1 MILNNNTLAIPNG
14 LKSKDESSLS
24 KTVQF
29 VMPKNIKPAFEFKL
43 LKENQEYENIE
54 IVKWI
59 DGKPNKEFNK
69 IILHPIETIHSIEFA
84 NKNKKEIRSGF
95 QFQHIS
101 RVRIIDD
108 VKKSFLHE
116 KKDKLLGLTLTDGR
130 AELEI
135 IVNVEDKEADIILKD
150 IEAIRNIDTA
160 NYWEP
165 FKLPYENNDGSIIYA
180 EIFPK
185 TPYLAENEVLLWFRT
200 ETKGVLHRNL
210 IWIEAITNFRVFQYN
225 FENHLANYIILT
237 SLDDVAVTNRYRAST
252 GTRTGAFTGT
262 RYRSM
267 GGGVYSSTG
276 NSTSTSIGNVVFMYN
291 GKPLM
296 QFNQVSDPS
305 GVTKLVQ
312 SAKKHL
318 LGLEKILMKEEKKN
332 DVIQIERIESNLC
345 PDCKF
350 NNPISSKFCG
360 QCGTKLNDL
369 V

>member
-14 LKSKDESSLS
+14 LKSKDDTPLS
-24 KTVQF
+24 KNVKS
-29 VMPKNIKPAFEFKL
+29 VMPENIRPAFEFKL
-43 LKENQEYENIE
+43 LKKEQEYEDIE

-69 IILHPIETIHSIEFA
+69 IILHPIETIHSIEFG
-84 NKNKKEIRSGF
+84 NKNKKDICSGF
-95 QFQHIS
+95 QFEHIS

-108 VKKSFLHE
+108 VKKSFLRE
-116 KKDKLLGLTLTDGR
+116 KKDKLLGITLTDGHG
-130 AELEI
+130 ELEI
-135 IVNVEDKEADIILKD
+135 ILNVEDKEADIILKD

-165 FKLPYENNDGSIIYA
+165 FKLPYENNDGSIVYV

-237 SLDDVAVTNRYRAST
+237 SLDDVAVTNRYRASS
-252 GTRTGAFTGT
+252 GTRTGAFTGA

-267 GGGVYSSTG
+267 GGGFIRVQE
-276 NSTSTSIGNVVFMYN
+276 I
-291 GKPLM
+291 
-296 QFNQVSDPS
+296 QQV
-305 GVTKLVQ
+305 
-312 SAKKHL
+312 HL
-318 LGLEKILMKEEKKN
+318 LVM
-332 DVIQIERIESNLC
+332 
-345 PDCKF
+345 
-350 NNPISSKFCG
+350 
-360 QCGTKLNDL
+360 
-369 V
+369 